1 MKGSNSLARTFL
13 IQFRHGLLIL
23 VLSLAGCANNQ
34 PHDNNTQ
41 AASKVEA
48 GLAASSKPNA
58 AEKPR
63 STDEKTDTATIDEFN
78 IFFNPGD
85 TEVDI
90 AGQVKLRRHADYLKM
105 NPKKKLTLVGHT
117 GDSGSRSFNL
127 AIAEQRILS
136 VRKLLNSYG
145 VSPRLFRPHSVI
157 KDRIPANCKSIDCS
171 KMAHRVELV
180 LLP

>member
-63 STDEKTDTATIDEFN
+63 
-78 IFFNPGD
+78 
-85 TEVDI
+85 
-90 AGQVKLRRHADYLKM
+90 
-105 NPKKKLTLVGHT
+105 
-117 GDSGSRSFNL
+117 
-127 AIAEQRILS
+127 
-136 VRKLLNSYG
+136 
-145 VSPRLFRPHSVI
+145 
-157 KDRIPANCKSIDCS
+157 
-171 KMAHRVELV
+171 
-180 LLP
+180 